1 MGKGCTAMGKGC
13 TAMGKGCTAMGYY
26 SIEKCTNIS

>member
-26 SIEKCTNIS
+26 SIEECTNIS